1 MIKTLGKLRIERNFL
16 IFTKDIYGKP
26 TANSILNVERMNF
39 FFFTDVRNKAG
50 RFTLTIPIQH
60 FTIGPSQ
67 CKKERTIKQKK

>member
-39 FFFTDVRNKAG
+39 FFLPMLGT
-50 RFTLTIPIQH
+50 
-60 FTIGPSQ
+60 
-67 CKKERTIKQKK
+67 KQEGSLLLSLFNILL